1 MSGLFPID
9 KRDFPGRRWLSITLR
24 TLHLMGIAGLA
35 GAYLF
40 HLPESQWMPYLWLAV
55 LSGVLM
61 AAMAIYVDGIWLLQ
75 LRGQAIF
82 LKLLLLSTVFW
93 LFDEPQ
99 SGIYLLVILI
109 SGVVSHAPGKV
120 RYYSLW
126 HRKVLTKADLINK
139 NCGES

>member
-1 MSGLFPID
+1 MNWLFPIE
-9 KRDFPGRRWLSITLR
+9 KRDFAGRRWLSISMR

-40 HLPESQWMPYLWLAV
+40 HLPETQWMPYLWMAV
-55 LSGVLM
+55 ISGVVM
-61 AAMAIYVDGIWLLQ
+61 ACTEVFVDGIWLLQ
-75 LRGQAIF
+75 IRGQAIF
-82 LKLLLLSTVFW
+82 VKLLLLSTVFW

-109 SGVVSHAPGKV
+109 SGVISHAPGKV
-120 RYYSLW
+120 RYYSVW
-126 HRKVLTKADLINK
+126 HGKVLTKADLINK

>member
-1 MSGLFPID
+1 MSWLFPID

-24 TLHLMGIAGLA
+24 TLHLIGIAGLA

-55 LSGVLM
+55 LSGFLM

-99 SGIYLLVILI
+99 AMIYLLVIIL

>member
-1 MSGLFPID
+1 MSWLFPID

-24 TLHLMGIAGLA
+24 TLHLIGIAGLA

-55 LSGVLM
+55 VSGFLM

-99 SGIYLLVILI
+99 AMIYLLVIIL

>member
-1 MSGLFPID
+1 MSWLFPID

-24 TLHLMGIAGLA
+24 TLHLIGIAGLA

-40 HLPESQWMPYLWLAV
+40 HLPDNQWMPYLWLAV
-55 LSGVLM
+55 LSGFLM

-99 SGIYLLVILI
+99 TMIYLLVIIL

>member
-1 MSGLFPID
+1 MSWLFPTE
-9 KRDFPGRRWLSITLR
+9 KRDLPGRRWLSIGLR
-24 TLHLMGIAGLA
+24 TLHLIGIAGLA

-40 HLPESQWMPYLWLAV
+40 HLPHSEWSGYLWLAV
-55 LSGVLM
+55 ISGSLM
-61 AAMAIYVDGIWLLQ
+61 AVIAVYVDGIWLLQ
-75 LRGQAIF
+75 LRGHAIF
-82 LKLLLLSTVFW
+82 LKLFLLSSVFW

-99 SGIYLLVILI
+99 SGVYLLVILI
-109 SGVVSHAPGKV
+109 SGIVSHAPGKV

>member
-1 MSGLFPID
+1 MSWLFPID

-40 HLPESQWMPYLWLAV
+40 HLPDDQWMPYLWLAV
-55 LSGVLM
+55 LSGFLM
-61 AAMAIYVDGIWLLQ
+61 AAMAVYVDGIWLLQ

>member
-1 MSGLFPID
+1 VSWLFPID

-24 TLHLMGIAGLA
+24 TLHLMGVAGLA

-40 HLPESQWMPYLWLAV
+40 HLPDSQWMPYLWLAV
-55 LSGVLM
+55 LSGFLM
-61 AAMAIYVDGIWLLQ
+61 AAMAVYVDGIWLLQ

>member
-1 MSGLFPID
+1 MSWLFPID

-24 TLHLMGIAGLA
+24 TFHLMGIAGLA

-55 LSGVLM
+55 LSGFLM
-61 AAMAIYVDGIWLLQ
+61 AAMAVYVDGIWLLQ

-99 SGIYLLVILI
+99 TMIYLLVILI

>member
-1 MSGLFPID
+1 MSWLFPID

-40 HLPESQWMPYLWLAV
+40 HLPDGQWMPYLWLAV
-55 LSGVLM
+55 LSGFLM
-61 AAMAIYVDGIWLLQ
+61 AAMAVYVDGIWLLQ